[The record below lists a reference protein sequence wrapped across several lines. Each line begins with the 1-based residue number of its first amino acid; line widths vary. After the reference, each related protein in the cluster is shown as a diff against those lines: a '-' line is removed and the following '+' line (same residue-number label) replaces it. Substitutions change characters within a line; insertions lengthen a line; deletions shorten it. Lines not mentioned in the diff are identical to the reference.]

1 MQGKKRTEKYHFLG
15 GAASASFVAS
25 IGFAFYGHLV
35 FAVPFMLVAVAA
47 ATIIDRYEFRDEL
60 ENKGILL
67 ALGADTESEHEHRTL
82 TERTPDCQNDHTA
95 VNT

>member
-1 MQGKKRTEKYHFLG
+1 MIVNANGVTSLIPFSPSCVGMQGKKRTEKYHFLG

-60 ENKGILL
+60 ENK
-67 ALGADTESEHEHRTL
+67 ES
-82 TERTPDCQNDHTA
+82 C
-95 VNT
+95 